1 MKRIFYVVVMVCAF
15 TAANA
20 TLSQADGNSVDPGR
34 NEALDILP
42 GTRPGGEMCSE
53 LQDKIDNVVN
63 LSRAGLSDKE
73 KIAKLSALFSQS
85 MAALTKSSEKDSE
98 IDAIT
103 KQYKFLFET
112 LLAAAMATSSD
123 DAKITPDTKDELQKL
138 KIMTA
143 NYVALMRLLCPGLKL
158 PENMSH

>member
-1 MKRIFYVVVMVCAF
+1 
-15 TAANA
+15 
-20 TLSQADGNSVDPGR
+20 
-34 NEALDILP
+34 
-42 GTRPGGEMCSE
+42 MCSE